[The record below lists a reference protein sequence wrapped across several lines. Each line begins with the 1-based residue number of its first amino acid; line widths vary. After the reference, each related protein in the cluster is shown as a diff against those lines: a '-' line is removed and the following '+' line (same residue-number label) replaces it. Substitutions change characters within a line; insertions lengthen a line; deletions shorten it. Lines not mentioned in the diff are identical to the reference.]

1 MHEQSLQYIAHLRQN
16 IQYGEELVLRTK
28 VRVDKADAVDKLEL
42 ELELERREWQVKY
55 FWEMLQLAE
64 EGIQQQ

>member
-16 IQYGEELVLRTK
+16 VQYGEELVLRAK
-28 VRVDKADAVDKLEL
+28 VLVDNAKAVDKLEW
-42 ELELERREWQVKY
+42 ERELERREWQVEY